1 MYRLAEDYVIRL
13 VDNAH
18 IPLDGANADYIEYLN
33 WVTEGNIP
41 QPVDIVP
48 KVVSRFQARAAL
60 YEAGHLQ
67 NIETVMASPA
77 TEMLVK
83 LAWQDAQEFRRNS
96 PTVIALGYALGIT
109 ESDLDQLFIAAA
121 AIEA

>member
-1 MYRLAEDYVIRL
+1 MYRLAENHVIRL
-13 VDNAH
+13 VDNAI

-41 QPVDIVP
+41 QPVDVVP
-48 KVVSRFQARAAL
+48 QVVSRFQARAAL

-67 NIETVMASPA
+67 NIETIMSSPA